1 MHAHFLKLKSN
12 LELDETLNGSI
23 STKHNAIRSYVE
35 NNNPSVKDTKL
46 IGSLQR
52 KTRIHPGTDGDIDID
67 ILVVMGEFHR
77 WVPEGGIAPA
87 AALNSLHSTMENSD
101 RYVEKDPTQDAPAVC
116 LSYDDGIDVE
126 LVPAY
131 IDHIG
136 YDQYGNSTGPKG
148 RGYWVPKNGKWE
160 IVDYDYEAEYVSA
173 LNQITGGYL
182 IPTIKMLKAI
192 KRKYFE
198 ELGSFPLEIV
208 ATQVVPVIVASKRA
222 HGGAIYYHDLLK
234 EFFEQ
239 AAPSLYGTLRM
250 PGSKSSPVTL
260 SSKDQRSIE
269 TKFAQIA
276 EYIRQT
282 NLHASQEKK
291 IERWRTLIGDHFPVT
306 I

>member
-12 LELDETLNGSI
+12 LELGESLDKSI
-23 STKHNAIRSYVE
+23 STKHNAIRSYIE
-35 NNNPSVKDTKL
+35 NNNPSVKDSKL

-77 WVPEGGIAPA
+77 WVAEGGMAPTT
-87 AALNSLHSTMENSD
+87 ALDNLHSTVENSD

-116 LSYDDGIDVE
+116 LTYDDGIEVE

-136 YDQYGNSTGPKG
+136 HDQYGNNLDPKG
-148 RGYWVPKNGKWE
+148 RGYWIPKNGKWE
-160 IVDYDYEAEYVSA
+160 IADYDYEAEYISA
-173 LNQITGGYL
+173 LNQISDGYL

-192 KRKYFE
+192 KRRHFE
-198 ELGSFPLEIV
+198 ELESFPLEII
-208 ATQVVPVIVASKRA
+208 ATQVVPVIIANKKSQNSN
-222 HGGAIYYHDLLK
+222 IYYHDVLQ

-239 AAPSLYGTLRM
+239 ASPRLYGLLKI
-250 PGSKSSPVTL
+250 PGSKSGPVILNL
-260 SSKDQRSIE
+260 SDQRSVE

-276 EYIRQT
+276 EHIRQT
-282 NLHASQEKK
+282 NLHPSQDKK
-291 IERWRTLIGDHFPVT
+291 IERWRLLIGEHFPST